1 MLKRGVFFDLSSKAS
16 RFRLF
21 RCKINCWPEERF
33 IIMKKILV
41 FLAIVLSG
49 CAPNTSAQ
57 VSQIKATD
65 VMAYLRFPNYRG
77 FVAEKDTTPWQVEIE
92 VEKSLGNDQEKFL
105 VTAEVVDNSGKT
117 ITSEKVHSSLQK
129 KNMSFTLQETKNMP
143 LGSYLVKLTIDSES
157 GQKIWGKEF
166 PVQVL
171 KEMPRVYI
179 DKQGFTVVEGKRFF
193 PLGIY
198 TGSKGAPKDVDNS
211 ADYDL
216 KRMADIGLN
225 TVLSYDYALQP
236 DTDGIRFL
244 NDAKKNNMM
253 VVYTLKDL
261 HDGRAGYP
269 KNGISGQ
276 EAAEKQINLVKDHPS
291 LLAWY
296 INDEMDGKW
305 LDPTQERYNQVS
317 RMDPNHPAYIVY
329 NHTQK
334 NSEFFPMCDV
344 FGMDEYPI
352 GNTKYSVHKL
362 SEVGKWTKY
371 SSDFTRGVKGLWEVI
386 QIHNLIHAKY
396 TQDRNPTLDE
406 MRNMAYQTLTNG
418 SKGLFLFAYHWLYF
432 DLDKEGKRI
441 YDQKAFD
448 KRWADIQKLIQEI
461 EPFTDVI
468 LEDQKVDLKVVAPS
482 SVKYQAWQDQ
492 NKLYV
497 MVVNTSEDKPKTL
510 KLQIPAGWRL
520 SDAKVPGVKSQFAG
534 NALSLSFDPVASGIV
549 VLER

>member
-1 MLKRGVFFDLSSKAS
+1 
-16 RFRLF
+16 
-21 RCKINCWPEERF
+21 
-33 IIMKKILV
+33 MKKVIL

-57 VSQIKATD
+57 VSQIKDTD
-65 VMAYLRFPNYRG
+65 LMTYLRFPNYRG
-77 FVAEKDTTPWQVEIE
+77 FVAENDATPWQIDIE
-92 VEKSLGNDQEKFL
+92 VQKQSASDQEKFL
-105 VTAEVVDNSGKT
+105 ITAELVDNSGKI
-117 ITSEKVHSSLQK
+117 ITSKNVHTSLQQK
-129 KNMSFTLQETKNMP
+129 KISLVFEETKSLP
-143 LGSYLVKLTIDSES
+143 IGGYVTKLKIDSVS
-157 GQKIWGKEF
+157 GQEILKKEF
-166 PVQVL
+166 PVQVIE
-171 KEMPRVYI
+171 KMPRVYI
-179 DKQGFTVVEGKRFF
+179 DSKGFTVVEGKRFF

-198 TGSKGAPKDVDNS
+198 TGSKGAPDNIDNS
-211 ADYDL
+211 AESDI

-225 TVLSYDYALQP
+225 TVLSYDYALRP
-236 DTDGIRFL
+236 DTDGIKFL
-244 NDAKKNNMM
+244 NDAKKHDMM
-253 VVYTLKDL
+253 VVYALKDL

-269 KNGISGQ
+269 KNGVTGE
-276 EAAEKQINLVKDHPS
+276 EAAEKQIDLVKDHS
-291 LLAWY
+291 ALLAWY

-305 LDPTQERYNQVS
+305 LAPTQERYNQVS
-317 RMDPNHPAYIVY
+317 RKDPNHPAYIVY

-334 NSEFFPMCDV
+334 NNEFFPMCDV

-371 SSDFTRGVKGLWEVI
+371 SSDFTREVKGLWEVI

-448 KRWADIQKLIQEI
+448 KRWADVQKLIQEI

-468 LEDQKVDLKVVAPS
+468 LEDQKVALKAISPS
-482 SVKYQAWQDQ
+482 SVQYQAWQYQ
-492 NKLYV
+492 GKLYV
-497 MVVNTSEDKPKTL
+497 MTVNTSEDKSKSL

-520 SDAKVPGVKSQFAG
+520 SQNSVPGIKSQLSQDT
-534 NALSLSFDPVASGIV
+534 LSLDFDPVASGII